1 MSKFVNSSKVALLSI
16 IAIVFALFSNIFPAM
31 ADNTQSIFDNIT
43 ASSSSTK
50 AGSSETIT
58 VHFSEK
64 YSGQIQPG
72 STYTLNIPQATDD
85 EAGLKGPSN
94 PTTIPLIDSNNGEQ
108 IGTVD
113 IDGTKAVL
121 KFNNNVANLQNI
133 KGEFGFKVVV
143 TAAKGANKD
152 KTTKV
157 NVDWGVPVKNVPH
170 ITVQPNNSSGGTI
183 GITPQPAPVPV
194 IPNVGVTKEGTEG
207 QRGNI
212 NWQIHG
218 SLSAGTNPKDVTIT
232 DNLPGTP
239 EQKINYNA
247 WWLSFTCNTGNGEG
261 ARIEQIPLSLVL
273 NLGWGTISEGTNGFV
288 FHLNPNAIAESYGFA
303 TALPMKFTINYQTKP
318 VNPVAGQE
326 YNNTATLNPNNGSS
340 SQSQK
345 ASIKITNVWGNA
357 NGYNKGT
364 LTLSKVDASDVSVL
378 LGGAK
383 FTLTNTTNGKTE
395 ALTSDSE
402 GVIKATGLVAG
413 SYTLKETTAPKGYKL
428 NPTTYHFVITNE
440 GKLTDSNLPSGYD
453 IPDTKIVSSS
463 SSSSSIK
470 SSSSSKKSSSS
481 VIVPSSSSEKK
492 SSSSIESSSSNEI
505 GIVGKQSSSSNNGQ
519 NSKKNNKLPQT
530 GNVHNNVITL
540 LGLLVMII
548 PVTVLIIV
556 KRRKNN

>member
-1 MSKFVNSSKVALLSI
+1 
-16 IAIVFALFSNIFPAM
+16 M

-50 AGSSETIT
+50 VGSSETIT

-72 STYTLNIPQATDD
+72 STYTLNIPQATAD

-94 PTTIPLIDSNNGEQ
+94 PTTIPLIDSNNNEQ
-108 IGTVD
+108 IGSVV

-143 TAAKGANKD
+143 ASATGANKD

-157 NVDWGVPVKNVPH
+157 NIDWGVPVKNVPH
-170 ITVQPNNSSGGTI
+170 ITVQPNNSSGGTV

-232 DNLPGTP
+232 DTLPGTP

-273 NLGWGTISEGTNGFV
+273 SLGWGTISEGTNGFV
-288 FHLNPNAIAESYGFA
+288 FHLNPNVIAESYGYS
-303 TALPMKFTINYQTKP
+303 TALPIKFTINYQSKP
-318 VNPVAGQE
+318 VNPVSGQE
-326 YNNTATLNPNNGSS
+326 YSNTATLNPNNGSAP
-340 SQSQK
+340 QTQK

-378 LGGAK
+378 LSGAK
-383 FTLTNTTNGKTE
+383 FTLTDTTNDQTKV
-395 ALTSDSE
+395 LTSDNE
-402 GVIKATGLVAG
+402 GVIKANGLVAG
-413 SYTLKETTAPKGYKL
+413 NYSLKETTAPKGYKL
-428 NPTTYHFVITNE
+428 NPTTYHFTITNE

-463 SSSSSIK
+463 SSSSSIE
-470 SSSSSKKSSSS
+470 SSSSSKSGIG
-481 VIVPSSSSEKK
+481 VI
-492 SSSSIESSSSNEI
+492 
-505 GIVGKQSSSSNNGQ
+505 GKQSSSNNNGQ
-519 NSKKNNKLPQT
+519 NSKKNGKLPQT

-548 PVTVLIIV
+548 PVTALIIV